1 MGGPRGDLGP
11 VSQQGQPAPQ
21 RLSPPVPG
29 VTCLL
34 SHVSGVDDTLT
45 GAPALSQEPPGPRG
59 LSDQQDSP
67 SLPYCALERVPTS
80 YLSPHSPCSR
90 WGRHTCTPQGGRC
103 GRCPGSGTG
112 WTSRDH
118 TWPGQPGWGDLRQ
131 GGILAQWGGRGTGLG
146 RTPRPHPGI
155 LACRD
160 AWREALSPRFLP
172 LPVFP
177 LDHFH
182 IHLSSLRT
190 LLRKNRVKNSPCLM
204 GLEGLNEI
212 IPKKCFAGGCWI
224 VRSSHV
230 AGKAGAS
237 V

>member
-1 MGGPRGDLGP
+1 MGGPRGDPGP

-21 RLSPPVPG
+21 RLSPSVPG

-103 GRCPGSGTG
+103 GRCPGSGMG

-131 GGILAQWGGRGTGLG
+131 GGILVQWGGRGTGLG

-160 AWREALSPRFLP
+160 AWWKPSPQGSCPSLYFLWITFISTSP
-172 LPVFP
+172 ASGP
-177 LDHFH
+177 
-182 IHLSSLRT
+182 SS
-190 LLRKNRVKNSPCLM
+190 VKTELKTAP
-204 GLEGLNEI
+204 
-212 IPKKCFAGGCWI
+212 
-224 VRSSHV
+224 
-230 AGKAGAS
+230 AS
-237 V
+237 WGWKD